1 MDDVYDNFFPQSSSQ
16 WDALAHV
23 AYAPDE
29 FYNGLTSDQMIA
41 EGRNGIDHW
50 ARRGIAGRGVMLD
63 VYKTLTEA
71 GRPYEPGSSHP
82 ITVDD
87 LEMTRKAAGI
97 EFRSGDIVLLNTGF
111 LKWYEGLDAAGR
123 QEIAVPG
130 GLHAPGLEHT
140 EAMLEYVWNSHA
152 SAFAADC
159 PALEVCPP
167 NFDEAPFGLLHRF
180 LIAQFGLAL
189 GELWWLQ
196 DLADE
201 CARDGIYEFLV
212 TSAPLNM
219 PGGIGSP
226 ANALAIK

>member
-1 MDDVYDNFFPQSSSQ
+1 MDDVYDKFFPQSSSQ

-23 AYAPDE
+23 AYAPGE

-41 EGRNGIDHW
+41 EGRNGIDHL

-140 EAMLEYVWNSHA
+140 EAMLEE
-152 SAFAADC
+152 
-159 PALEVCPP
+159 P
-167 NFDEAPFGLLHRF
+167 FDSRMSETMRT
-180 LIAQFGLAL
+180 
-189 GELWWLQ
+189 
-196 DLADE
+196 
-201 CARDGIYEFLV
+201 V
-212 TSAPLNM
+212 
-219 PGGIGSP
+219 
-226 ANALAIK
+226 